1 MSTSVDKGIQ
11 SNTVHAFS
19 CDKPLGPPATS
30 SATHRIRRSKP
41 ASEDRDLRQ
50 PSIPTCTIDNKRLH
64 MQHSLLVA
72 AHHAAA
78 SLSKPALR
86 RMKGTTSIVGSF
98 LARIILLPRIAL
110 GCQPVRKT
118 YTEHL
123 SRILIQSLRSLKQSS
138 RTHAHNLHGS

>member
-1 MSTSVDKGIQ
+1 MPTSVDRVTLSMHSLVTSHSGHPQQALPHIA
-11 SNTVHAFS
+11 SGAASLRVET
-19 CDKPLGPPATS
+19 ATS
-30 SATHRIRRSKP
+30 DNHQSQHA
-41 ASEDRDLRQ
+41 
-50 PSIPTCTIDNKRLH
+50 PSTTNGCTCSTAFWS
-64 MQHSLLVA
+64 Q
-72 AHHAAA
+72 HHAAA